1 MLLSIW
7 RTFFPESTPL
17 NWTIHISYLIE
28 LVDFRVAQL
37 AKFMDRSVGPKL
49 TQFRYVQ
56 ITFYRCLVSFK
67 ASTCLV
73 TQTVHIRTRLT
84 YTIFCPGIDWLVL
97 HITRL
102 LNHVSSTLSNVVH
115 LKLEV
120 PLGRQLD
127 GTDNVGSWLH
137 LLYHSPPCTRYMYL
151 GSFQCHDYTHFE
163 PDLVFYNMIPIYS
176 GIVSKPT
183 RVILR
188 LNRKIVFH

>member
-1 MLLSIW
+1 MFSFWGATEYLEDLLSRID
-7 RTFFPESTPL
+7 TPQL
-17 NWTIHISYLIE
+17 DEIHISYFLIE

-73 TQTVHIRTRLT
+73 TQTVHIRTRPT

-120 PLGRQLD
+120 PLGKQLD
-127 GTDNVGSWLH
+127 V
-137 LLYHSPPCTRYMYL
+137 
-151 GSFQCHDYTHFE
+151 
-163 PDLVFYNMIPIYS
+163 
-176 GIVSKPT
+176 PT
-183 RVILR
+183 T
-188 LNRKIVFH
+188 